1 MKLQSSQGGKS
12 TMQKEG
18 KEKEKKKETGC
29 SGIGVICATPEDIP
43 NLQNVEQIVQS
54 IRGVLKERGNVIM
67 TRLNDEALEKIDA
80 LVEVDLF
87 KSRSEAAAYFIHE
100 GIKARKDLFDK
111 VTPTVEKI
119 RQLKTEARKTLEKPM

>member
-1 MKLQSSQGGKS
+1 MPK
-12 TMQKEG
+12 KE
-18 KEKEKKKETGC
+18 EKEREKEEC
-29 SGIGVICATPEDIP
+29 PGIGVICATHEDISK
-43 NLQNVEQIVQS
+43 LQNVEQIVQS